1 MVKKINGYETPV
13 AEVVALEIEGAIL
26 NGSRPADNDPWGEE
40 EI

>member
-26 NGSRPADNDPWGEE
+26 NGSSDNEGWGAEE
-40 EI
+40 L